1 MGVVKHQSLRSS
13 VLIYLGFAIGGINTL
28 LLFPIFFSGDQFG
41 LTRIIGDI
49 GVIVVPFCT
58 FSTGLMINRFYP
70 YYAYHL
76 EEKKNDLMGW
86 VVIATM
92 IGLALFF
99 AGTVVFK
106 DLIVRKY
113 VGKSPLLIEYFYFV
127 YPFVTGI
134 VLFSVFESY
143 SWSRH
148 ETVAPNFLK
157 ELLIRIMTSAII
169 GLYVLKL
176 ISFIVFM
183 WLFSLLYII
192 ALVLLLLYLWRKKLL
207 YFTIKVSSVT
217 TRLYKR
223 MMVYAFSLT
232 SATIFNL
239 LSQNIGAL
247 IIASIGGLDEAAYM
261 TIATYMA
268 QLIQVP
274 QRSISAIATPIIA
287 QSWKDKNMAKID
299 EIYKKSSILQLVA
312 ALFIFWE
319 IWLNIDDI
327 YRIMPSAYSSA
338 KYLVFFMGIAKI
350 IDMGTGVNQQLLAT
364 SRFWRFDLTSATVLV
379 ILSIPLNYFL
389 IKRYG
394 MVGSGYSLMISQF
407 VFNGIRLLF
416 IRRRFGLQPF
426 SINTLKA
433 IAASVIIYYVCRLL
447 PSTGHPFISITVHGL
462 LFLVLFGG
470 AILLMQVSED
480 INHTVAATIQKVSN
494 KVFKRK

>member
-13 VLIYLGFAIGGINTL
+13 VLIYVAFAIGGINTV
-28 LLFPIFFSGDQFG
+28 LLFPIFFSGAQFG
-41 LTRIIGDI
+41 LTRVIGDI

-86 VVIATM
+86 VVIATL

-113 VGKSPLLIEYFYFV
+113 IAKSPLFIEYFYFI
-127 YPFVTGI
+127 YPFVTGL

-148 ETVAPNFLK
+148 ETVMSNFLK
-157 ELLIRIMTSAII
+157 ELLIRVMTSVII
-169 GLYVLKL
+169 GLYALKL
-176 ISFIVFM
+176 INFIVFM

-192 ALVLLLLYLWRKKLL
+192 ALVFLLLYLWRKKLL
-207 YFTIKVSSVT
+207 NFTLKVSSVT
-217 TRLYKR
+217 SRLYKR
-223 MMVYAFSLT
+223 MMIYAISLT

-364 SRFWRFDLTSATVLV
+364 SRFWRFDLTSATILV

-416 IRRRFGLQPF
+416 IRWRFGLQPF

-433 IAASVIIYYVCRLL
+433 IATSVVIYYICRLL
-447 PSTGHPFISITVHGL
+447 PSTGHPIISIAVHGL
-462 LFLVLFGG
+462 LYLVLFGG

-480 INHTVAATIQKVSN
+480 INHTVAATVRKVNN